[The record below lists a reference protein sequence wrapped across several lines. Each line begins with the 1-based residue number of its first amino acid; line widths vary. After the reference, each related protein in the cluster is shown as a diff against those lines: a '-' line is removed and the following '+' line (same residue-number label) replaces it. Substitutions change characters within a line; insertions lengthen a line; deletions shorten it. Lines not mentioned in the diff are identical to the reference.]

1 MKAILEKVLSGQI
14 LDYEE
19 GEAVFGAMMDG
30 AMPPTVMAAL
40 LAGLRTRG
48 EAPQELA
55 SLARVMMER
64 AVKIHPKRRPL
75 VDTCG
80 TGGDG
85 QATINI
91 STLAAFVVAGAG
103 ISVAK
108 HGNRS
113 VSSKCGSADVMEDL
127 GLNLDI
133 SPKDVERS
141 IDETGFGFLFAP
153 RFHPSMAHAVKVR
166 KELGVRTIFNYLG
179 PMVNPAEVDHQVVGV
194 PTSEGAW
201 IVAQAFQRL
210 GKKKVLVIHGLE
222 GLDEVS
228 PKGRTLVLEVTS
240 KGIEK
245 DFISPNTFG
254 FPLISLGDIKVSGR
268 EEAVERAKAI
278 LEGREDPACYV
289 VIMEAGLAIYCV
301 GGAPTPLQGVNQ
313 AQEVLESGRGLK
325 ALERAVEFS
334 RKVAVGME
342 G

>member
-1 MKAILEKVLSGQI
+1 MKGILEKVLSGYT
-14 LDYEE
+14 LDYGE

-30 AMPPTVMAAL
+30 AMTPVVMAAL
-40 LAGLRTRG
+40 LAGLRAKG
-48 EAPQELA
+48 ETPHELA

-64 AVKIHPKRRPL
+64 AVKIHPKKRPL

-91 STLAAFVVAGAG
+91 STLAALLVAGAG
-103 ISVAK
+103 IFVAK

-113 VSSKCGSADVMEDL
+113 VSSKCGSADVMEGL

-133 SPKDVERS
+133 SPKDVEKS
-141 IDETGFGFLFAP
+141 IDDTGFGFLFAP
-153 RFHPSMAHAVKVR
+153 RFHPSMAHAAPVR
-166 KELGVRTIFNYLG
+166 RELGVRTIFNYLG
-179 PMVNPAEVDHQVVGV
+179 PMVNPAGVDHQVVGV

-228 PKGRTLVLEVTS
+228 PKGKTLVLEVTS
-240 KGIEK
+240 KGIEENYV
-245 DFISPNTFG
+245 SPDTFG
-254 FPLISLGDIKVSGR
+254 FPPIPLDDIKVSGR

-278 LEGREDPACYV
+278 LEGREDPACYA
-289 VIMEAGLAIYCV
+289 VIMEAGLAIYCA
-301 GGAPTPLQGVNQ
+301 GAASTPLQGVNQ
-313 AQEVLESGRGLK
+313 AQEVLESGRGLEILK
-325 ALERAVEFS
+325 RAVEFS
-334 RKVAVGME
+334 NKVVV
-342 G
+342 